1 MRGNPAGFPLIS
13 SSTIAAVDDP
23 SELTRFI
30 TEVLHPAL
38 YRDRIPLEV
47 TAREIRGEP
56 VGFSEATA
64 GQFVPFP
71 MGSPWGPAWSTTWF
85 RLRGRVP
92 EAWADREVT
101 ILLDL
106 GFGSDTGFTCEALLW
121 QDGQPVHGLSPNHR
135 THLVAAAAKGGEVV
149 HVYIEA
155 AANPDGVGYLRGP
168 EPAPSALA
176 QSDDP
181 NPLYVFKQAELAVSR
196 PDVRALELECKLLFE
211 IAEAVPGR
219 RSEIAAALSEC
230 ARLLDPDR
238 LDETI
243 SRAHAALGP
252 VSQRPASSAAHQI
265 SATGHAHIDTAW
277 LWPLREARR
286 KCARS
291 FSTATSLMDVYPDY
305 RFACSQ
311 AAQYAWMK
319 EHYPDIYRR
328 IKDKVAAGQWEPVGS
343 MWVEADCNLASG
355 ESLARQLLHGK
366 RFFMEE
372 FGYETED
379 VWLPDVFGYAAS
391 FPQLMKEAGAK
402 YFLTQKI
409 SWSQYNKFP
418 HHTFWWE
425 GIDGT
430 RVFTHFPPA
439 DTYNGSMQPSQLVGS
454 VENFREKGKANR
466 SLYLYGWGDGG
477 GGPEPEMIERARR
490 LADFEGMPR
499 VELDRAIDF
508 FHKAEAEAKN
518 LAVWSGELYL
528 ELHRGTYTTQ
538 ARTKQLNRR
547 AELALRN
554 AELLASISGIPYPAA
569 ELEAAWKTLLL
580 NQFHDILPGSSIDWV
595 YEENHR
601 DLEGVIATAN
611 AICESCMRVL
621 ASWSA
626 GSAITVFNP
635 NSHER
640 TELIDIGGTLFPVS
654 LPACGY
660 AELDPAEPRAMPA
673 AVSAGERHIENE
685 HLRVEWDASG
695 CLVSIHDKT
704 ANREVLAAG
713 ARGNLFQ
720 LHVDDPKL
728 WDAWDIDIE
737 YRDSVTDI
745 TDLESVDVVD
755 KGPLRASVRFARRF
769 GASRISQVMKLDAG
783 SRVLKFETEVDWHE
797 DHKLLKVAF
806 PVEVRS
812 STATYEIQFGHVER
826 PTHQNTS
833 WDLAKFE
840 VCAHKWADLSEPGYG
855 VALLNDC
862 KYGHDILGNVMR
874 LTLLRAPTRPDPTA
888 DRGHHEFTYALM
900 PHQGDFR
907 QAGVIQAAY
916 DLNVP
921 PIVLAGGASPKSHSF
936 FALDTNQ
943 VVIEATKKAEDSDA
957 TVVRLYESWG
967 GRCRAKL
974 TIPAGYVHAY
984 DCDLL
989 ERTRAEIEIRDSTL
1003 DLDFTPFKIRTVLL
1017 SAH

>member
-1 MRGNPAGFPLIS
+1 M
-13 SSTIAAVDDP
+13 
-23 SELTRFI
+23 TRFI
-30 TEVLHPAL
+30 FDVLQPAL
-38 YRDRIPLEV
+38 YGERIPLDI

-56 VGFSEATA
+56 AGYADATRGNFAPFSI
-64 GQFVPFP
+64 
-71 MGSPWGPAWSTTWF
+71 GSSWGPAWSTTWF

-92 EAWADREVT
+92 EACVGREVT
-101 ILLDL
+101 ILFDL
-106 GFGSDTGFTCEALLW
+106 GFGSESGFTCEALVW
-121 QDGQPVHGLSPNHR
+121 QDGRPLHGLSPNHR
-135 THLVAAAAKGGEVV
+135 THLVTTAAKGGEDVDI
-149 HVYIEA
+149 YIEA
-155 AANPDGVGYLRGP
+155 AANPDGDTYQRGP
-168 EPAPSALA
+168 EPAPSALE
-176 QSDDP
+176 QRDDP
-181 NPLYVFKQAELAVSR
+181 TPLYVLRQAEMAVSR
-196 PDVRALELECKLLFE
+196 PAVKALELDCRLLME
-211 IAEAVPGR
+211 LAAALPDR
-219 RSEIAAALSEC
+219 RSEITDALTECGRRLDPARIEETIGDARAAL
-230 ARLLDPDR
+230 A
-238 LDETI
+238 
-243 SRAHAALGP
+243 P
-252 VSQRPASSAAHQI
+252 VTQRPASGDAHRI

-311 AAQYAWMK
+311 AAQYDWMK
-319 EHYPDIYRR
+319 QHYPDIYKR
-328 IKDKVAAGQWEPVGS
+328 IKDKVASGQWEPVGS

-366 RFFMEE
+366 RFFMQE

-391 FPQLMKEAGAK
+391 LPQLMKEAGAK
-402 YFLTQKI
+402 YFMTQKI
-409 SWSQYNKFP
+409 SWSEYNKFP

-439 DTYNGSMQPSQLVGS
+439 DTYNGNMQPSQLVAS
-454 VENFREKGKANR
+454 VENFRQKGKANC

-490 LADFEGMPR
+490 LGDFQGMPR
-499 VELDRAIDF
+499 VNLERAIDF
-508 FHKAEAEAKN
+508 FHKAEADAKN

-538 ARTKQLNRR
+538 ALTKQLNRR
-547 AELALRN
+547 AELALRS
-554 AELLASISGIPYPAA
+554 AELLASVSGIPYPAA
-569 ELEAAWKTLLL
+569 ELDAAWKTLLL

-595 YEENHR
+595 YAENHR

-611 AICESCMRVL
+611 AVCESGMRAL
-621 ASWSA
+621 ATWSA

-640 TELIDIGGTLFPVS
+640 TELIDIGGTLYPVS

-660 AELDPAEPRAMPA
+660 AELDPADHAVA
-673 AVSAGERHIENE
+673 ATAVITGERHIENE

-695 CLVSIHDKT
+695 CLVSIHDKA

-713 ARGNLFQ
+713 TRGNLFQ
-720 LHVDDPKL
+720 LHVDNPKL
-728 WDAWDIDIE
+728 RDAWDIDIE

-745 TDLESVDVVD
+745 TDLESVEVVD

-769 GASRISQVMKLDAG
+769 GASRISQVMTLDAG
-783 SRVLKFETEVDWHE
+783 SRVLKFDTEVDWRE
-797 DHKLLKVAF
+797 NHKLLKVAF
-806 PVEVRS
+806 PVDVRS
-812 STATYEIQFGHVER
+812 ATATYEIQFGHFER

-874 LTLLRAPTRPDPTA
+874 LTLLRAPTRPDPRA
-888 DRGHHEFTYALM
+888 DRGHHRFTYALM

-921 PIVLAGGASPKSHSF
+921 PIVFAGGASPKSHSF
-936 FALDTNQ
+936 FAVDTNQ

-957 TVVRLYESWG
+957 TVVRMYESWG
-967 GRCRAKL
+967 GRCRTKL
-974 TIPAGYVHAY
+974 SVPAGFTHAY

-989 ERTRAEIEIRDSTL
+989 ERKRGEIAITDGSL